1 MKLYEIMKKLKSD
14 ESVTKLAEI
23 KLDFSTQLIWLKY
36 KITFRKNSF
45 IKIMKMIFNSIQT
58 KVKKYIYI
66 HITKRK
72 QWIKK
77 DKQHY
82 DIKKFISDIICT
94 TYSKYNAKRIYFHG
108 NIVALAKWTDCREIN
123 AFNCT
128 QLCNC
133 NFFNYIESCSVC

>member
-1 MKLYEIMKKLKSD
+1 MKKLKSD

-66 HITKRK
+66 YTYRK
-72 QWIKK
+72 EKTMNQKG
-77 DKQHY
+77 Q
-82 DIKKFISDIICT
+82 
-94 TYSKYNAKRIYFHG
+94 A
-108 NIVALAKWTDCREIN
+108 ALR
-123 AFNCT
+123 
-128 QLCNC
+128 
-133 NFFNYIESCSVC
+133 Y